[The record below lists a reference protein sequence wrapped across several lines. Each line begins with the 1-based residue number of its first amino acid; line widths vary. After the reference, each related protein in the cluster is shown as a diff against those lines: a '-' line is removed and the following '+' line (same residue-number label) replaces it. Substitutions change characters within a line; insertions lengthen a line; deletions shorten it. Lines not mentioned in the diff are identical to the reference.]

1 MRPDGASLLLS
12 NHIQILRLSEIKL
25 SWKISE
31 IAAFLNVSIL
41 QLMALLTELTEWG
54 ALRLTAEGVCF
65 FCSYK
70 ILNQAQLVTALRPGE
85 HLLLW
90 GQVVSTQQFA
100 LDHRQ
105 EGSWFYLAESQSL
118 GRGRRGQ
125 HWHADFASSILMS
138 YRTWVAPGFHTSAYA
153 MLVALF
159 WVESLKLRYPK
170 LPLQLKWPNDIF
182 IGDKKIAGM
191 LVDVL
196 TLDAGAILV
205 FGLGCNVFSVP
216 ERQTA
221 TASFL
226 SQYVP
231 IRDKTALVL
240 DLMQACRRAQKVLQT
255 SSFSAYVQ
263 AYNDCHMLHG
273 KKIHFKH
280 ACGMGQGCV
289 QGVCAQGKLQIV
301 TQTGCVTLMSQE
313 QICRVRLTDD
323 LSQSM

>member
-1 MRPDGASLLLS
+1 MCLMRSLD
-12 NHIQILRLSEIKL
+12 
-25 SWKISE
+25 
-31 IAAFLNVSIL
+31 
-41 QLMALLTELTEWG
+41 ELVGWG
-54 ALRLTAEGVCF
+54 ALHIVNDSVAFR
-65 FCSYK
+65 CSLDLYDPV
-70 ILNQAQLVTALRPGE
+70 QLLADLRTGE
-85 HLLLW
+85 QLLLW
-90 GQVVSTQQFA
+90 GRVVSTQQFA
-100 LDHRQ
+100 LAHRQ
-105 EGSWFYLAESQSL
+105 EGSWFYFAETQSS

-138 YRTWVAPGFHTSAYA
+138 YRTWVASDFHTSTYP

-159 WVESLKLRYPK
+159 WVESLKQRYPN
-170 LPLQLKWPNDIF
+170 LPFQLKWPNDIF
-182 IGDKKIAGM
+182 VRDKKIAGM

-196 TLDAGAILV
+196 TSDAGAILV

-240 DLMQACRRAQKVLQT
+240 DLMQACRRAQEILKK
-255 SSFSAYVQ
+255 SSFSVYVQ
-263 AYNDCHMLHG
+263 AYNACHMLHG

-280 ACGMGQGCV
+280 ARGIGQGWV
-289 QGVCAQGKLQIV
+289 QGVCALGKLQV
-301 TQTGCVTLMSQE
+301 TTQAGCVTLMSPE

-323 LSQSM
+323 AS